1 MRRLIALLAAILLAF
16 PALAQDYA
24 EVSLPDPA
32 KEEQALAL
40 MDAIRCV
47 VCQGQPISGS
57 NADLAADMRRVIRE
71 KIAAGESPA
80 QVRAWL
86 VSKYGDWV
94 SFQPQVKPADPAA
107 VAGAAAGADR
117 RAVAAVAPD
126 PDRQEAL
133 MGWLFTLGLAALTFL
148 GLYLSKRCSRAAL
161 QIAGAAILLADRGLC
176 LAGKPGMAGHPVT
189 KANEAGK

>member
-1 MRRLIALLAAILLAF
+1 MMRSFLTLLAALMLAA

-32 KEEQALAL
+32 QEQQALAL

-94 SFQPQVKPADPAA
+94 SFQPQIKPQTLPLWLVPLLALI
-107 VAGAAAGADR
+107 GGIWLLSR
-117 RAVAAVAPD
+117 RI
-126 PDRQEAL
+126 RI
-133 MGWLFTLGLAALTFL
+133 G
-148 GLYLSKRCSRAAL
+148 SKR
-161 QIAGAAILLADRGLC
+161 
-176 LAGKPGMAGHPVT
+176 
-189 KANEAGK
+189 